1 MKNICFQMNRKA
13 WLAIAMALFMAFPAL
28 AQKVTITGT
37 VYDQDNEPAVGAG
50 VTVQGQPANLGVAT
64 DIDGKFRISADPN
77 ATLIVSYVG
86 SKTKAVALAGRTNIT
101 IKLEGDTK
109 VLDEFVVVGYGQVK
123 KEDAT
128 GSVAV
133 IKPDEIE
140 AGLATSANDLLVGA
154 SPGVV
159 VTTDGGNPNSKASI
173 RIRGG
178 ASLNASNDP
187 LIVIDGVPMNG
198 DYGPANPMTMIAP
211 DNIES
216 LTILKSASATAIY
229 GSRASNGVIII
240 TTKKGQSGRPQVNFS
255 ANFHMNTARKTYDV
269 LNAAEY
275 RSFVNQYASEG
286 AQKLLGNADTNWQKE
301 VLHTSFSHDYN
312 LSVGG
317 TVKWLPYRVSASY
330 TNNEGI
336 IKTSDMQRTTVGF
349 NLTPKFFNGLLQIQ
363 ANAKGSYIVSDNADT
378 GAVGAALSFN
388 PTLPVYSR
396 YNTINNPYSAT
407 LRGGN
412 LTYLSGYT
420 SLLNQDGLL
429 ETNGTTNPVALL
441 YGVSNQE
448 KVWTSTGNL
457 MIDYAL
463 HFLPEL
469 RFTLNLGYDVV
480 KGESFNTTK
489 PNTPQAWKANYKD
502 GAGQDYYNYQLSRN
516 TMLTFYANYKK
527 SFKAIQSD
535 LDVTAGYDWQRMD
548 YHNRNKTRINS
559 IGYTNVYDAATNSWY
574 IDEDPSTAAH
584 IGYAW
589 GSTDE
594 QRNKINYGA
603 GQLNLIS
610 FYGRLNYSFKDT
622 YLLTFTIRD
631 DGTSRF
637 SKDNRWGIFPAVAL
651 GWKLNNMPFFEK
663 YAQKMNEFKLRLEW
677 GQTGQQNVGGMNMY
691 TPTYEIS
698 QPSVYYPSPVGGAW
712 ISPLYPNSFNGS
724 LKWETTTTWN
734 AGLDMAWLN
743 NRFTASIDW
752 YLRNTKDLL
761 AYVPVPAGLTTTN
774 AMNRN
779 IGTLRNIGVELNLGA
794 KPIVTKDFT
803 WSTGLN
809 VAWNSNKI
817 TALTGSAEEDQSFKL
832 DAAGNPASENAG
844 AIQVHKVGYPAYS
857 FLVLEQVYD
866 KNGNPIPDCYVD
878 QNNDGEIDA
887 DDLVIKHSKDPKVT
901 LNWSN
906 TFSYKNWDLGF
917 TLRASIGNYV
927 FNAMR
932 PGRINIY
939 DIEGQGSQLNNLL
952 KSDFY
957 FNDGAA
963 TTNLVRSDYF
973 LENAGFVRCDNITL
987 GYTFP
992 NLLNNK
998 LRLRL
1003 FGAVQNV
1010 FTISKYSGLDPEV
1023 FSGVDNNAYP
1033 RPLTATFGIVANF

>member
-1 MKNICFQMNRKA
+1 MKNICFQMTRKA

-28 AQKVTITGT
+28 AQNVAVTGT
-37 VYDQDNEPAVGAG
+37 VYDQDNEPAIGAS
-50 VTVQGQPANLGVAT
+50 VTVQGQQKGVST
-64 DIDGKFRISADPN
+64 DIDGNFRISASPN
-77 ATLIVSYVG
+77 ASLVITYVG
-86 SKTKAVALAGRTNIT
+86 CKTQTIALNGRTHIDVHMQS
-101 IKLEGDTK
+101 DTQ
-109 VLDEFVVVGYGQVK
+109 VLDELVVIGYGTVK

-159 VTTDGGNPNSKASI
+159 VTTDGGNPNGGANI

-187 LIVIDGVPMNG
+187 LVVIDGVPMNG
-198 DYGPANPMTMIAP
+198 SYGPASAMTMIAP

-240 TTKKGQSGRPQVNFS
+240 TTKKGQSGKPQVNFA

-269 LNAAEY
+269 LDGNEY
-275 RSFVNQYASEG
+275 RAIVGQYGSEN
-286 AQKLLGNADTNWQKE
+286 AQRLLGTASTDWQKE
-301 VLHTSFSHDYN
+301 VLRTSFSQDYN

-317 TVKWLPYRVSASY
+317 SLRWLPYRVNLSY
-330 TNNEGI
+330 TNNKGI
-336 IKTSDMQRTTVGF
+336 IKTSGMQRTTVGF

-363 ANAKGSYIVSDNADT
+363 ANVKGSYITSDNADT

-388 PTLPVYSR
+388 PTLPVYTQ
-396 YNTINNPYSAT
+396 YKTINNPYSVT
-407 LRGGN
+407 LRGGKS
-412 LTYLSGYT
+412 LTYLNGYT
-420 SLLNQDGLL
+420 SLLNQNGLL
-429 ETNGTTNPVALL
+429 ETNGTLNPVALL
-441 YGVSNQE
+441 YGVKNGE

-469 RFTLNLGYDVV
+469 RFTLNLGYDVM
-480 KGESFNTTK
+480 KGETDNYNV
-489 PNTPQAWKANYKD
+489 PNSPQAWKSNYNN
-502 GAGQDYYNYQLSRN
+502 GAGQHYYNYQLSRN

-527 SFKAIQSD
+527 NFEAIQSD

-548 YHNRNKTRINS
+548 YQNHNKTRINS
-559 IGYTNVYDAATNSWY
+559 IGYSSIYNPIDNSWT
-574 IDEDPSTAAH
+574 IDEDPASAAN

-589 GSTDE
+589 GDTEE
-594 QRNKINYGA
+594 QRNRVNYGA

-610 FYGRLNYSFKDT
+610 FYGRLNYAFKDT
-622 YLLTFTIRD
+622 YLLTFTMRD

-637 SKDNRWGIFPAVAL
+637 SKNNRWALFPAVAL
-651 GWKLNNMPFFEK
+651 GWKINNMPFFEGLADK
-663 YAQKMNEFKLRLEW
+663 CNELKLRLEW
-677 GQTGQQNVGGMNMY
+677 GQTGQQAVGGMNMY
-691 TPTYEIS
+691 TMTYQIS
-698 QPSVYYPSPVGGAW
+698 EPSVYYPSPLGGPW
-712 ISPLYPNSFNGS
+712 ISPLYPNSFNGD

-734 AGLDMAWLN
+734 AGVDMAFLN
-743 NRFTASIDW
+743 NRITASVDW
-752 YLRNTKDLL
+752 YLRDTKDLL
-761 AYVPVPAGLTTTN
+761 AYVPVPAGMTSTN

-779 IGTLRNIGVELNLGA
+779 IGSLRNIGVEANITA
-794 KPIVTKDFT
+794 RPVVTKDFT
-803 WSTGLN
+803 WTTGIN
-809 VAWNSNKI
+809 AAWNSNKI
-817 TALTGSAEEDQSFKL
+817 TELTGSADEDKSFVL

-844 AIQVHKVGYPAYS
+844 AIEVHKVGHPAFS
-857 FLVLEQVYD
+857 FRVLEQVYD
-866 KNGNPIPDCYVD
+866 KDGNPIPDCYVD
-878 QNNDGEIDA
+878 QNGDGQINA

-906 TFSYKNWDLGF
+906 NFSYKNWDLGF

-932 PGRINIY
+932 PGRINLY
-939 DIEGQGSQLNNLL
+939 NLEGQGSQLNNML

-957 FNDGAA
+957 FNDGTAV
-963 TTNLVRSDYF
+963 TNLVRSDYF
-973 LENAGFVRCDNITL
+973 LENAGFLRCDNITL
-987 GYTFP
+987 GYTFK
-992 NLLNNK
+992 NLLDNK
-998 LRLRL
+998 LNLRL

-1010 FTISKYSGLDPEV
+1010 FVISKYSGLDPEV

-1033 RPLTATFGIVANF
+1033 RPITATFGVVANF